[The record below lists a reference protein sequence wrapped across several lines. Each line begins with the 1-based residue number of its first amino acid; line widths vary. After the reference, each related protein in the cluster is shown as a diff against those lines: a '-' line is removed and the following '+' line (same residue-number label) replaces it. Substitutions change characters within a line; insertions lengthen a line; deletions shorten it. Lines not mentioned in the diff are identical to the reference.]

1 MKYTYHIDSSLD
13 LKEVLDALHKELNLK
28 EGVFWHWDP
37 IEDHE
42 IEEKLP
48 IDELKKKYLE
58 TYAEQENI
66 YAIFDQAEISTD
78 EDCIGIKSN
87 VKLELEGID
96 DVSEKINS

>member
-1 MKYTYHIDSSLD
+1 MKYTYHLDSSLD

-28 EGVFWHWDP
+28 EGVFHYW
-37 IEDHE
+37 EDDCE